1 MPHVGHDD
9 DGFDAYGKDP
19 AVIRTLRPA
28 LDALLDR
35 WFRLSIEGQS
45 QVPTHGRVIFV
56 ANHGGALPWETGA
69 ERQPG
74 R

>member
-1 MPHVGHDD
+1 VQHRLNP
-9 DGFDAYGKDP
+9 
-19 AVIRTLRPA
+19 
-28 LDALLDR
+28 DALLDR

-56 ANHGGALPWETGA
+56 ANHGGALPWDTLVLLGA
-69 ERQPG
+69 LLRATSSSM